1 MRTHKG
7 LYALIGVVFILQAC
21 GSQGA
26 VQTNP
31 PSVSE
36 TIPMVTAPPVT
47 LPPAS
52 ELTIIATPG
61 GEFLSSIPFR
71 SGLGFRAP
79 WLELYFVDP
88 TNQYAQREVGG
99 VDDLM
104 SASII
109 AAKQSVDVAMR
120 SLSLE
125 SITRA
130 LVTVARRGIPV
141 RVITET
147 DSLTGRS
154 NFQILMDAG
163 IPVIDDQQPGLMNDK
178 FIVID
183 HSQVWTGSVDF
194 NVSGMF
200 REYNTAIR
208 ISSPELAADYTKE
221 FDEMFVNN
229 QFGRLVVP
237 ETPHPSVTI
246 QGTQVDVLFSPDDLV
261 VDRLSMLLG
270 GAQQSIYFLAYSF
283 GSKDLGN
290 IIREKAAQGIEVA
303 GVLEADQ
310 VEPNLANPNQL
321 EELNLFRQAGLD
333 IRLDGG
339 PEVMYHKIIIIDGRI
354 VVMGSY
360 DLTQRAENEN
370 DENVLIIY
378 DERVAQKFMEE
389 FQRVQSRAR
398 P

>member
-7 LYALIGVVFILQAC
+7 LYALFGIAVILQAC
-21 GSQGA
+21 GNAG
-26 VQTNP
+26 VLPTNL
-31 PSVSE
+31 PSVTE
-36 TIPMVTAPPVT
+36 TVPGVTAPPVT
-47 LPPAS
+47 LPPGN
-52 ELTIIATPG
+52 ELTTTVTPG
-61 GEFLSSIPFR
+61 GEFFSSIPFR

-79 WLELYFVDP
+79 WFELYFIDP
-88 TNQYAQREVGG
+88 TNPFAQREVGS

-109 AAKQSVDVAMR
+109 AAKQSVDVTTR

-125 SITRA
+125 SITKA
-130 LVTVARRGIPV
+130 LITVARRGIPV

-154 NFQILMDAG
+154 NIQVLRDAG

-183 HSQVWTGSVDF
+183 HNQVWTGSVDF
-194 NVSGMF
+194 NLSGVF
-200 REYNTAIR
+200 REYNAAIR
-208 ISSPELAADYTKE
+208 IFSPELAANYTKE

-261 VDRLSMLLG
+261 VDRLSALLG
-270 GAQQSIYFLAYSF
+270 EAQESIYFLAYSF
-283 GSKDLGN
+283 GSNDLGN
-290 IIREKAAQGIEVA
+290 IIREKADQGIVVG
-303 GVLEADQ
+303 GVLESDQ
-310 VEPNLANPNQL
+310 VNAEQANPNQA
-321 EELNLFRQAGLD
+321 EELDLFRKAGLD
-333 IRLDGG
+333 IRLDGK
-339 PEVMYHKIIIIDGRI
+339 PEIMNHKIIIIDGRI
-354 VVMGSY
+354 VVVGSY
-360 DLTQRAENEN
+360 DLTDRAENEN

-378 DERVAQKFMEE
+378 DEKIAQKFMEE
-389 FQRVQSRAR
+389 FQRVQSRAQQ
-398 P
+398 